1 MNRLTLII
9 ITVVAALVLGFGGR
23 YLLLGDAQQPARPV
37 AGKAL
42 VGGPFTLT
50 DQNGQAVSEKTYAGR
65 HTLVYFGY
73 TYCPDVC
80 PLGLQVIGE
89 ALDIYGEKGGDT
101 SKVVPL
107 FITVDPERD
116 TVEVMKGYVE
126 NFHPAMQGLTGSVD
140 QITQVAKAYRVYYA
154 KVKDEDSSADYL
166 MDHTAITYLMG
177 PDGGYVGHFGH
188 TVTPE
193 KMAEKLAETLN

>member
-9 ITVVAALVLGFGGR
+9 ITVIAALVLGFGGR
-23 YLLLGDAQQPARPV
+23 YFLLGDAQRPV
-37 AGKAL
+37 KVEMPKAL

-50 DQNGQAVSEKTYAGR
+50 DQNGQTVSEKTYAGR

-89 ALDIYGEKGGDT
+89 ALDTYQEKGGDV

-116 TVEVMKGYVE
+116 TVEVMNGYVS
-126 NFHPAMQGLTGSVD
+126 NFHPSLQGLTGSVE
-140 QITQVAKAYRVYYA
+140 QITAVAKAYRVYYA
-154 KVKDEDSSADYL
+154 KVKDEESSADYL

-177 PDGGYVGHFGH
+177 PEGEYVGHFGH
-188 TVTPE
+188 SVTPE
-193 KMAEKLAETLN
+193 KMAAKLEETLN